1 MAWNPYEDQKNRAYS
16 NMLTSL
22 FPEQTKTLPRIILW
36 SIVFLADLIAVIGG
50 ASYFGFLENPSKI
63 TAGLMV
69 VSCIGLFWLQGKLW
83 YGIAKL
89 FAKKEETWL

>member
-16 NMLTSL
+16 NILTSL
-22 FPEQTKTLPRIILW
+22 FPEQTKTVARIIVW
-36 SIVFLADLIAVIGG
+36 SVIFLADLIAVIGG
-50 ASYFGFLENPSKI
+50 AFSLGLLDHASKI
-63 TAGLMV
+63 TGILLIV
-69 VSCIGLFWLQGKLW
+69 ICIGLFWLEGKIW